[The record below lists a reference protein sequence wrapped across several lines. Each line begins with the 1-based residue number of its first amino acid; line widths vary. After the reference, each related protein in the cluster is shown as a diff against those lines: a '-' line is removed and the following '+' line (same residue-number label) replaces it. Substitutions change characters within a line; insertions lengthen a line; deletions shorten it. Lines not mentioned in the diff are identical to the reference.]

1 MVVMRS
7 VMYTPGNNYRMI
19 QKMPSLNA
27 DVLVADLEDTIPP
40 DEKETARFIVRDA
53 IPDIAKSGA
62 QVYVRINDWRTGLT
76 VGDLEA
82 IVQDGLD
89 GVVLAKTEGA
99 EDVKKLD
106 AKLTELEKER
116 GLKPGTVAI
125 QLLIET
131 AKGVILAYEAAVA
144 STRVNSLVFGAVDYT
159 RDMRVRL
166 TPVGEEIFTA
176 RCWTAVAARAAGH
189 IAIDPPYPSL
199 QDKEGFLKDSLA
211 GRQLGFEGR
220 MLIHPNQIE
229 PSHEAYAPNQEQG
242 AYAREVKEVFE
253 QALSEGKA
261 SIALRGQMIDVAVYR
276 TQMDVLAAAEAVE
289 QWIKD
294 KPERKKQRESS

>member
-1 MVVMRS
+1 MR
-7 VMYTPGNNYRMI
+7 
-19 QKMPSLNA
+19 L
-27 DVLVADLEDTIPP
+27 
-40 DEKETARFIVRDA
+40 
-53 IPDIAKSGA
+53 
-62 QVYVRINDWRTGLT
+62 NDWRTGLT
-76 VGDLEA
+76 VDALEA

-99 EDVKKLD
+99 DDVKKLD

-116 GLKPGTVAI
+116 GLKPGSVAV

-131 AKGVILAYEAAVA
+131 AKGVILAYEAAAA
-144 STRVNSLVFGAVDYT
+144 SERVNSLVFGAVDYT
-159 RDMRVRL
+159 RDMRIRL

-176 RCWTAVAARAAGH
+176 RCWTAIAARAAGH
-189 IAIDPPYPSL
+189 IAIDPPYPAIR
-199 QDKEGFLKDSLA
+199 DTEGFLKDSKA

-229 PSHEAYAPNQEQG
+229 PSHEAYAPTQEQVD
-242 AYAREVKEVFE
+242 YAKEVKEVFE
-253 QALSEGKA
+253 QAMSEGQA

-276 TQMDVLAAAEAVE
+276 TQMDVLAAAEAVD

-294 KPERKKQRESS
+294 KAERKKQRESS